1 MPFDLDDFG
10 VAAAG
15 TEARPVLSWRESPE
29 TSLADW
35 TLKIVVAQ
43 ADSSERR
50 ATEYHCHKTALG
62 VGPRSLPY
70 FERIF
75 QGSGLAEHAV
85 GTSEIELQASAADAI
100 PVLLD
105 YVYQG
110 TLEATTANAAALM
123 YLSRYFHGHAAFTA
137 VQDFIQKDLNYK
149 TAPIY
154 LAEATLYSLEKAA
167 ASAADLCAEHCD
179 SIKVGALNVLTAPL
193 LLSVL
198 QSTKLKHTSE
208 HLSLHVAS
216 FCGAHAKELN
226 GGLLLAMTTPSLI
239 PTVHADAALPLLH
252 LALKYKTKAGLADLR
267 KRCTQATSVGYR
279 QLFAAAGCAASP
291 AAIEPDE
298 PTAKRQRQAG
308 GSAAAAAAA
317 ASATGSSDRPAF
329 RGLKLPDQVKI
340 DVLDGALG
348 LAHSQLDV
356 TASELKDTKAALAV
370 ERLENQKKIKQLTT
384 TLVKFNRVPKTARVN
399 GKDDG
404 TRHIHST
411 ENETYYNGYSSSG
424 RKYQGAAPAGLPP
437 GHTDTQGYSVP
448 GSDLGLVGGYGSV
461 HSNRSLALF
470 YYSP

>member
-35 TLKIVVAQ
+35 TLKIVVA
-43 ADSSERR
+43 DSSGRR

-110 TLEATTANAAALM
+110 TLEATTGNAAALM
-123 YLSRYFHGHAAFTA
+123 YLARYFHGQAAFTA

-149 TAPIY
+149 TAPTY
-154 LAEATLYSLEKAA
+154 FAEATLYSLEKAA

-179 SIKVGALNVLTAPL
+179 SINVGALNVLTAPL

-298 PTAKRQRQAG
+298 PAAKRQRQAG

-317 ASATGSSDRPAF
+317 SAAGSSDRPAF

-348 LAHSQLDV
+348 LAHSQLDA
-356 TASELKDTKAALAV
+356 TASELNITKAALAV
-370 ERLENQKKIKQLTT
+370 ERLENQKKIKQLKK
-384 TLVKFNRVPKTARVN
+384 TLGKFNRVPKTAQVN
-399 GKDDG
+399 GKGDG
-404 TRHIHST
+404 TPHIHST
-411 ENETYYNGYSSSG
+411 EDETYYNRNSYSTLPVSK
-424 RKYQGAAPAGLPP
+424 KYQGVAPAGLPP
-437 GHTDTQGYSVP
+437 GHTDPQGYSVP
-448 GSDLGLVGGYGSV
+448 RSALGLVGHG
-461 HSNRSLALF
+461 HRDRSLALF